1 MIEYTYDVQKL
12 FLEMMM
18 HDAQSFL
25 RVQNIFNEENFDRD
39 LRETAKFI
47 YDHANEHKTLPDRAQ
62 TKAVTNIELLPIPDL
77 NSGHTDWFLE
87 TFEAFTRRTELERA
101 ILKSADLLEKG
112 EYFAN
117 LVNNNNLGT
126 PGEVVYGQSISGV
139 KGYYATVTIRTDDS
153 TQVSG
158 AGGKTRELFAV
169 SSEYVESSY

>member
-62 TKAVTNIELLPIPDL
+62 IKAVTNIELLPIPDL

-101 ILKSADLLEKG
+101 ILK
-112 EYFAN
+112 
-117 LVNNNNLGT
+117 VQT
-126 PGEVVYGQSISGV
+126 C
-139 KGYYATVTIRTDDS
+139 
-153 TQVSG
+153 
-158 AGGKTRELFAV
+158 
-169 SSEYVESSY
+169 